1 MNLAR
6 QALIVQGIQI
16 HAGAWPGLSTMAG
29 FVEVADAQI
38 EAMMKTHALTGQ
50 CFVVTASNP
59 VDQGCLDWLERELGP
74 QDKVGVAGGW
84 SAVIHPFANFLGGPH
99 TGLEERLVVG
109 DLDLEQITA
118 VKV

>member
-1 MNLAR
+1 
-6 QALIVQGIQI
+6 V
-16 HAGAWPGLSTMAG
+16 AGAVDHAG